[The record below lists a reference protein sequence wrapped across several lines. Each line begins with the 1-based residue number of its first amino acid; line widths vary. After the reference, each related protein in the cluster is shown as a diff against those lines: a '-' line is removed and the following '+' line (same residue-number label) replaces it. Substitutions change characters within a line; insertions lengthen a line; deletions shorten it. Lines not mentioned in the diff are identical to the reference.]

1 MIDLKE
7 TFELYED
14 EYMQFDRIQARFSMR
29 PDIHAFMLLD
39 DLTPG
44 TGDMVSAAGHDEIW
58 LTTDCEE
65 LAKVI
70 TQEQVCELR
79 RCGVMF
85 DSSTDSL
92 HMYV

>member
-14 EYMQFDRIQARFSMR
+14 EYMKFELVQVRMSKR

-44 TGDMVSAAGHDEIW
+44 GGDMVAAAEHDEIW
-58 LTTDCEE
+58 LASDCEE
-65 LAKVI
+65 LAKII
-70 TQEQVCELR
+70 TKDQVRQLC

-85 DSSTDSL
+85 DSETDSL